1 METILKLILRVF
13 MLSIFV
19 CLTGFSCQPSLIN
32 LEINNEIEKLLGEIK
47 IENIKEKNKE
57 ATIEKQTDAK
67 KFLDNT
73 FLKPKPIEKIL
84 DIEDNE
90 DDIKTRIETR
100 NRIVREKSELINKLI
115 SNHLNRVIQIRDEL
129 ARRRSLA
136 KSDYRG
142 TVPPGLHDEPL

>member
-1 METILKLILRVF
+1 MESILKLIPRVV

-32 LEINNEIEKLLGEIK
+32 WELNNEMEKLLGEIK
-47 IENIKEKNKE
+47 IENIKEKNE
-57 ATIEKQTDAK
+57 ATIEKQIDAK
-67 KFLDNT
+67 KLFDNT

-90 DDIKTRIETR
+90 DEIKTQIETR

-129 ARRRSLA
+129 SRRRSLA

-142 TVPPGLHDEPL
+142 TVPPGLHDEPK